1 MKNNLKCLAAVLLG
15 LSVFSCTEP
24 EPVIP
29 EEPDPV
35 PEHPEQNPDD
45 KPEDEQGFI
54 EAVPDTVTFTNAE
67 FIYNGDDIGEA
78 ISDGWLVKLYTDM
91 DIDETG
97 APVGPGQV
105 VQMLLNAPYNA
116 DQTADPEHLTG
127 VYSEMFNSGDFSAGT
142 FVSGYLQYI
151 DLPGE
156 RLEMADGTFYAD
168 LAEGSTDMDYDLID
182 EGAVRIASAGDGTYT
197 IEGILVGKKC
207 TKRYFRWSGRI
218 EARDNVPEQIPN
230 STITQDIIDKEFT
243 QAILQDKGD
252 CFYLGDNSYRCVLL
266 YLTEPTVEKSEYP
279 GGRPE
284 GNGAVLRLEMLV
296 PWDVDIMKDGIPAGT
311 YNMTRRNPDTSIDK
325 DKIVPGAAV
334 PGLPNE
340 FAAWKVSGSWYYELE
355 NGEWTK
361 TYARI
366 DNGSITVE
374 RDENGGH
381 TVTYDLLDCQSDAK
395 RISGSSIF
403 RIEAEEEPE
412 EKPIATEDNTY
423 VTDGKEFQFGSVAV
437 SNFGEYLCI
446 AASPAEGVENFDAIF
461 EQEEY
466 LYAAISPMLNGK
478 EFDLMTETELF
489 TVMSTLRDA
498 EIESL
503 APATR
508 NEISEGKC
516 SFTYS
521 DGKASVSIVMKL
533 KSGVELSAKMSAE
546 EPSLVVNEN
555 IIAIDGEKKPV
566 RTAFYESK
574 DGMTTIYLTPAGI
587 SYFEELE
594 ITTYYSYITLKDSQC
609 NGNKLSISDIECAG
623 IVDNLNGTHKN
634 SIDTKTSGTVTVLKD
649 PDDPWHFT
657 VMAELDFSGTTLEIS
672 FDGNAISSEVTEVK
686 ESIVTYEG
694 KKQTIKEVWLDTM
707 PNPEDTRSVVILTEE
722 GNEVCLT
729 MPRNFMDGN
738 AHGFSQSPYMNIR
751 YNDTVFS
758 KADGYS
764 GTVTVGIDGSTMT
777 IEATNYKNLE
787 VSYEGPFKISE

>member
-15 LSVFSCTEP
+15 LSVFSCT

-533 KSGVELSAKMSAE
+533 KSGVELSAKMTAE

-594 ITTYYSYITLKDSQC
+594 ITTYYSYITLKDAQC
-609 NGNKLSISDIECAG
+609 NGNKLNISDIECAG

-649 PDDPWHFT
+649 PVDPWHFT

-729 MPRNFMDGN
+729 MPQNFMDGN

-787 VSYEGPFKISE
+787 ISYEGPFKISE

>member
-1 MKNNLKCLAAVLLG
+1 MKNELKCCAAALLG
-15 LSVFSCTEP
+15 LFAFSCIEP

-29 EEPDPV
+29 EEP
-35 PEHPEQNPDD
+35 EEIPEQKPDENPKDD
-45 KPEDEQGFI
+45 PGFI

-78 ISDGWLVKLYTDM
+78 TSDGWLVKLYTDM

-97 APVGPGQV
+97 APIGPGQV
-105 VQMLLNAPYNA
+105 VQILLNAPYNA
-116 DQTADPEHLTG
+116 EQTADPEHLTG

-156 RLEMADGTFYAD
+156 RLEVADGTFYAD

-182 EGAVRIASAGDGTYT
+182 EGAVRIASAGNGTYT
-197 IEGILVGKKC
+197 IEGILVGNKY
-207 TKRYFRWSGRI
+207 TKRYFRWSGSI
-218 EARDNVPEQIPN
+218 EARDNAPEQTPN
-230 STITQDIIDKEFT
+230 STITQDIINGNFT

-266 YLTEPTVEKSEYP
+266 YLTEPTVSESEYP

-296 PWDVDIMKDGIPAGT
+296 PWDIDINKDGIPAGT
-311 YNMTRRNPDTSIDK
+311 YNMTQRNPDTSIDK
-325 DKIVPGAAV
+325 DKIVPGVAV
-334 PGLPNE
+334 PGLPDE

-355 NGEWTK
+355 NSEWTK

-366 DNGSITVE
+366 DSGSITVD
-374 RDENGGH
+374 RGENGSH
-381 TVTYDLLDCQSDAK
+381 TVTYDLYDCQSNAK
-395 RISGSSIF
+395 RISGSTVF
-403 RIEAEEEPE
+403 EIETEEKPE
-412 EKPIATEDNTY
+412 EKPVATKDNTY
-423 VTDGKEFQFGSVAV
+423 VIDGKEFQFGSVAV

-446 AASPAEGVENFDAIF
+446 AASPEEGVDNFDAIF
-461 EQEEY
+461 EQDEY

-489 TVMSTLRDA
+489 TLMSTLQGA
-498 EIESL
+498 AIESL

-508 NEISEGKC
+508 DEISEGKC
-516 SFTYS
+516 TFTYS
-521 DGKASVSIVMKL
+521 DDKASVSIMMKL
-533 KSGVELSAKMSAE
+533 KSGVELSAKMTAE

-555 IIAIDGEKKPV
+555 IIALDGENKPV

-594 ITTYYSYITLKDSQC
+594 ITTYYAYITLQDSQC
-609 NGNKLSISDIECAG
+609 DGSRLNVSDIKCAG
-623 IVDNLNGTHKN
+623 FVNNLNGTHKS
-634 SIDTKTSGTVTVLKD
+634 SIDTKTSGTVNVLKD

-672 FDGNAISSEVTEVK
+672 FDGNAISTEVTEVK
-686 ESIVTYEG
+686 ESVVEYDG
-694 KKQTIKEVWLDTM
+694 KKQTIKEVWLNTM

-722 GNEVCLT
+722 GNDVCLT
-729 MPRNFMDGN
+729 MPRNFIDGN

-751 YNDTVFS
+751 YNDTIFS
-758 KADGYS
+758 KATGYS

-777 IEATNYKNLE
+777 IEATNYKNLKI
-787 VSYEGPFKISE
+787 SYEGPFKVSE

>member
-35 PEHPEQNPDD
+35 PEHPEQNPYD

-355 NGEWTK
+355 NGE
-361 TYARI
+361 
-366 DNGSITVE
+366 
-374 RDENGGH
+374 
-381 TVTYDLLDCQSDAK
+381 
-395 RISGSSIF
+395 
-403 RIEAEEEPE
+403 
-412 EKPIATEDNTY
+412 
-423 VTDGKEFQFGSVAV
+423 
-437 SNFGEYLCI
+437 
-446 AASPAEGVENFDAIF
+446 
-461 EQEEY
+461 
-466 LYAAISPMLNGK
+466 
-478 EFDLMTETELF
+478 
-489 TVMSTLRDA
+489 
-498 EIESL
+498 
-503 APATR
+503 
-508 NEISEGKC
+508 
-516 SFTYS
+516 
-521 DGKASVSIVMKL
+521 
-533 KSGVELSAKMSAE
+533 
-546 EPSLVVNEN
+546 
-555 IIAIDGEKKPV
+555 
-566 RTAFYESK
+566 
-574 DGMTTIYLTPAGI
+574 
-587 SYFEELE
+587 
-594 ITTYYSYITLKDSQC
+594 
-609 NGNKLSISDIECAG
+609 
-623 IVDNLNGTHKN
+623 
-634 SIDTKTSGTVTVLKD
+634 
-649 PDDPWHFT
+649 
-657 VMAELDFSGTTLEIS
+657 
-672 FDGNAISSEVTEVK
+672 
-686 ESIVTYEG
+686 
-694 KKQTIKEVWLDTM
+694 
-707 PNPEDTRSVVILTEE
+707 
-722 GNEVCLT
+722 
-729 MPRNFMDGN
+729 
-738 AHGFSQSPYMNIR
+738 
-751 YNDTVFS
+751 
-758 KADGYS
+758 
-764 GTVTVGIDGSTMT
+764 
-777 IEATNYKNLE
+777 
-787 VSYEGPFKISE
+787 

>member
-127 VYSEMFNSGDFSAGT
+127 IYSEMFNSGDFSAGT

-437 SNFGEYLCI
+437 TNFGEYLCI

-533 KSGVELSAKMSAE
+533 KSGVELSAKMTAE

-594 ITTYYSYITLKDSQC
+594 ITTYYSYITLKDAQC

-623 IVDNLNGTHKN
+623 IVNNLNETHKN

-787 VSYEGPFKISE
+787 ISDGKS

>member
-374 RDENGGH
+374 RDENDGH

-478 EFDLMTETELF
+478 EFDLMTEKELF

-533 KSGVELSAKMSAE
+533 KSGVELSAKMTAE

-609 NGNKLSISDIECAG
+609 NGNKLSISNIECAG

-634 SIDTKTSGTVTVLKD
+634 SIDTKTSGTVNVLKD

>member
-1 MKNNLKCLAAVLLG
+1 MKNELKCCAAALLG
-15 LSVFSCTEP
+15 LFAFSCIEP

-29 EEPDPV
+29 EEP
-35 PEHPEQNPDD
+35 EEIPEQKPDENPKDD
-45 KPEDEQGFI
+45 PGFI

-78 ISDGWLVKLYTDM
+78 TSDGWLVKLYTDM

-97 APVGPGQV
+97 APIGPGQV
-105 VQMLLNAPYNA
+105 VQILLNAPYNA
-116 DQTADPEHLTG
+116 EQTADPEHLTG

-156 RLEMADGTFYAD
+156 RLEVADGTFYAD

-182 EGAVRIASAGDGTYT
+182 EGAVRIASAGNGTYT
-197 IEGILVGKKC
+197 IEGILVGNKY
-207 TKRYFRWSGRI
+207 TKRYFRWSGSI
-218 EARDNVPEQIPN
+218 EARDNAPEQTPN
-230 STITQDIIDKEFT
+230 STITQDIINGNFT

-266 YLTEPTVEKSEYP
+266 YLTEPTVSESEYP

-296 PWDVDIMKDGIPAGT
+296 PWDIDINKDGIPAGT
-311 YNMTRRNPDTSIDK
+311 YNMTQRNPDTSIDK
-325 DKIVPGAAV
+325 DKIVPGVAI
-334 PGLPNE
+334 PGLPDE

-355 NGEWTK
+355 NSEWTK

-366 DNGSITVE
+366 DSGSITVD
-374 RDENGGH
+374 RGADGSH
-381 TVTYDLLDCQSDAK
+381 TVTYDLYDCQSNAK
-395 RISGSSIF
+395 RISGSTVF
-403 RIEAEEEPE
+403 EIETE
-412 EKPIATEDNTY
+412 EKPEDKPVATKDNTY
-423 VTDGKEFQFGSVAV
+423 VIDGKEFQFGSVAV

-446 AASPAEGVENFDAIF
+446 AASPEKGVENFDAIF
-461 EQEEY
+461 EQDEY

-478 EFDLMTETELF
+478 EFDLMTEKELF
-489 TVMSTLRDA
+489 TLMSTLQGA
-498 EIESL
+498 AIESL

-508 NEISEGKC
+508 DEISEGKC
-516 SFTYS
+516 TFTYS

-533 KSGVELSAKMSAE
+533 KSGVELSAKMTAE

-555 IIAIDGEKKPV
+555 IIALDGENKPV

-594 ITTYYSYITLKDSQC
+594 ITTYYAYITLQDSQC
-609 NGNKLSISDIECAG
+609 DGSRLNVSDINCAG
-623 IVDNLNGTHKN
+623 FVNNLNGTHKS
-634 SIDTKTSGTVTVLKD
+634 SIDTKTSGTVNVLKD

-672 FDGNAISSEVTEVK
+672 FDGNAISTEVTEVK
-686 ESIVTYEG
+686 ESVVEYDG
-694 KKQTIKEVWLDTM
+694 KKQTIKEVWLNTM

-722 GNEVCLT
+722 GNDVCLT
-729 MPRNFMDGN
+729 MPRNFIDGN

-751 YNDTVFS
+751 YNDTIFS
-758 KADGYS
+758 KATGYS

-777 IEATNYKNLE
+777 IEATNYKNLKI
-787 VSYEGPFKISE
+787 SYEGPFKVSE

>member
-1 MKNNLKCLAAVLLG
+1 MKNRLKCCAAALLG
-15 LSVFSCTEP
+15 LFAFSCIEP

-29 EEPDPV
+29 EEP
-35 PEHPEQNPDD
+35 EEIPEQKPDENPKDD
-45 KPEDEQGFI
+45 PGFI

-78 ISDGWLVKLYTDM
+78 TSDGWLVKLYTDM

-97 APVGPGQV
+97 APIGPGQV
-105 VQMLLNAPYNA
+105 VQILLNAPYNA
-116 DQTADPEHLTG
+116 EQTADPEHLTG

-156 RLEMADGTFYAD
+156 RLEVADGTFYAD

-182 EGAVRIASAGDGTYT
+182 EGAVRIASVGNGTYT
-197 IEGILVGKKC
+197 IEGILVGNKY
-207 TKRYFRWSGRI
+207 TKRYFRWSGSI
-218 EARDNVPEQIPN
+218 EARDNAPEQTPN
-230 STITQDIIDKEFT
+230 STITQDIINGNFT

-266 YLTEPTVEKSEYP
+266 YLTEPTVSESEYP

-296 PWDVDIMKDGIPAGT
+296 PWDIDINKDGIPAGT
-311 YNMTRRNPDTSIDK
+311 YNMTQRNPDTSIDK
-325 DKIVPGAAV
+325 DKIVPGVAV
-334 PGLPNE
+334 PGLPDE

-355 NGEWTK
+355 NSEWTK

-366 DNGSITVE
+366 DSGSITVD
-374 RDENGGH
+374 RDENGSH
-381 TVTYDLLDCQSDAK
+381 TVTYDLYDCQSNAK
-395 RISGSSIF
+395 RISGSTVF
-403 RIEAEEEPE
+403 EIETE
-412 EKPIATEDNTY
+412 EKPEDKPVATKDNTY
-423 VTDGKEFQFGSVAV
+423 VIDGKEFQFGSVAV

-446 AASPAEGVENFDAIF
+446 AASPEEGVDNFDAIF
-461 EQEEY
+461 EQDEY

-489 TVMSTLRDA
+489 TLMSTLQGA
-498 EIESL
+498 AIESL

-508 NEISEGKC
+508 DEISEGKC
-516 SFTYS
+516 TFTYS

-533 KSGVELSAKMSAE
+533 KSGVELSAKMTAE

-555 IIAIDGEKKPV
+555 IIALDGENKPV

-594 ITTYYSYITLKDSQC
+594 ITTYYAYITLQDSQC
-609 NGNKLSISDIECAG
+609 DGSRLNVSDIKCAG
-623 IVDNLNGTHKN
+623 FVNNLNGTHKS
-634 SIDTKTSGTVTVLKD
+634 SIDTKTSGTVNVLKD

-672 FDGNAISSEVTEVK
+672 FDGNAISTEVTEVK
-686 ESIVTYEG
+686 ESVVEYDG
-694 KKQTIKEVWLDTM
+694 KKQTIKEVWLNTM

-722 GNEVCLT
+722 GNDVCLT
-729 MPRNFMDGN
+729 MPRNFIDGN

-751 YNDTVFS
+751 YNDTIFS
-758 KADGYS
+758 KATGYS

-777 IEATNYKNLE
+777 IEATNYKNLKIY
-787 VSYEGPFKISE
+787 YEGPFKVSE

>member
-437 SNFGEYLCI
+437 TNFGEYLCI

-533 KSGVELSAKMSAE
+533 KSGVELSAKMTAE

-609 NGNKLSISDIECAG
+609 NGNKLNISDIECAG

-649 PDDPWHFT
+649 PVDPWHFT

-672 FDGNAISSEVTEVK
+672 FDGNAISSEVTEIK

-787 VSYEGPFKISE
+787 ISYEGPFKISE